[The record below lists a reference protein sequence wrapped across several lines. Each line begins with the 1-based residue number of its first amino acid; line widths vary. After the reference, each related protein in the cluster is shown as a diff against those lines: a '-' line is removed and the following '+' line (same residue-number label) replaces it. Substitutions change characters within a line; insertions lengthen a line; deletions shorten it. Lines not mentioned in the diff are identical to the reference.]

1 MTLVNKLL
9 KTIRVALHAGAV
21 SLVAAVASSAGGAV
35 PAEPSLTAMGPA
47 ATGPAKTAV
56 PAVRSGDGLCR
67 SGRKQS
73 PVDIVAPRHAALP
86 ALSLA
91 YRPAPLRIV
100 NDGHTVRVRFA
111 NGSLLRVG
119 GEPQR
124 LTQFHFHV
132 PGGDH
137 IAGEDFALA
146 MHFLHKSPAGRL
158 VSLVL
163 LFRLGPE
170 NAALAALLPRLPER
184 GTPERTL
191 ADATV
196 DPSAFLPATLG
207 YYAYDGSE
215 TSPPC
220 AEGVRWI
227 VMKTVGSVSG
237 EQVARLRALF
247 GDNARAVQPLNGRVV
262 LESR

>member
-1 MTLVNKLL
+1 MTLVSKLL
-9 KTIRVALHAGAV
+9 KTIPAALRAGAV
-21 SLVAAVASSAGGAV
+21 CLATAVALSAAGAA
-35 PAEPSLTAMGPA
+35 PEARSA
-47 ATGPAKTAV
+47 APEAGDRAPHA
-56 PAVRSGDGLCR
+56 GDGLCR
-67 SGRKQS
+67 SGRQQS
-73 PVDIVAPRHAALP
+73 PIDIAVPRRATLP
-86 ALSLA
+86 ALA
-91 YRPAPLRIV
+91 FDYRPAPLRVV

-111 NGSLLRVG
+111 NGSRLLIG

-132 PGGDH
+132 PGGDR

-146 MHFLHKSPAGRL
+146 IHFLHKSPSGRL

-163 LFRLGPE
+163 PFRLGTE
-170 NAALAALLPRLPER
+170 NTALAALLPHLPER

-191 ADATV
+191 AGAMA
-196 DPSAFLPATLG
+196 DPAAFLPQARG

-227 VMKTVGSVSG
+227 VMKAVGTVSAA
-237 EQVARLRALF
+237 QVARLRALF